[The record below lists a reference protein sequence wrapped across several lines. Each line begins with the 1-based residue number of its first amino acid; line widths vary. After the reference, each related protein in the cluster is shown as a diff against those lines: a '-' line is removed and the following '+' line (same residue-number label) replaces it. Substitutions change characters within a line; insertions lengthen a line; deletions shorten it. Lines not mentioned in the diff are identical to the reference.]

1 MNSET
6 DTPKLT
12 ESERHE
18 AYKQAFELLEK
29 MNRLLD
35 DAFSKHITAY
45 IKQLRQQEEKSNN
58 QFLHVKQV
66 IPNIDVNSTEHK
78 MFEAAEEIEDQLST
92 ARHIVTMAT
101 DCGYNAA
108 LADESHPGDGRL
120 DGGAIHNTLQLA
132 LDSIKKAERQLEEYR
147 YMHLNLSISEK
158 TLVKTINELD
168 QVQRKRLI
176 NSIKQSLEDNRG

>member
-1 MNSET
+1 MNGET

-29 MNRLLD
+29 MNRLID

-45 IKQLRQQEEKSNN
+45 IKQLRQQEAKSNN
-58 QFLHVKQV
+58 QFLHVKQF

-108 LADESHPGDGRL
+108 LADESHQGDGRL
-120 DGGAIHNTLQLA
+120 DGDAIHNTLQLA
-132 LDSIKKAERQLEEYR
+132 LDSIKKAESQLEEYR
-147 YMHLNLSISEK
+147 YMHLNLPVSEK
-158 TLVKTINELD
+158 TLIKTINELGQD
-168 QVQRKRLI
+168 QRKKLMTAI
-176 NSIKQSLEDNRG
+176 EKAA